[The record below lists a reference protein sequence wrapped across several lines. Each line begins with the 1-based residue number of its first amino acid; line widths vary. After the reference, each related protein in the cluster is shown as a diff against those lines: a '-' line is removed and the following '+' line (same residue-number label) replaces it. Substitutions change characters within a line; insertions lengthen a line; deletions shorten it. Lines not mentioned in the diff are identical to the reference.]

1 MRFPPCG
8 ASDHPAGAPRAGTGP
23 HGPRLPHGGA
33 ETHRT
38 GPLPHLPSGCARNFL
53 GPFSYGSLDP
63 TSHQPW
69 GSAWASQ
76 TGAALLSSGCACRV
90 VGGEQLENPRAATG
104 TPPILW
110 GRPSL
115 DGWGVSPSYPAPAL
129 TQGAEAPPPR
139 ASLGSPFVRS
149 HPASRALST
158 WDERELQGTQ
168 VPGLEGEWQ
177 RGPVWAGGG
186 GRHWEKRQGRPE
198 AGMPSAQP
206 PTAPRV
212 PGLPGHLN
220 PGLRPQGAPPP
231 PLPLRQQWCEEGF
244 PPGLTALPDG
254 RAGPTSS
261 PGGNAAPVTMRGLR
275 RREAARRRTGP
286 RSHFPEDP
294 EWPQEP
300 SLTGLVAARAR
311 PQGLPAQHPVPHPLV
326 GPELLRG
333 WV

>member
-1 MRFPPCG
+1 MAAWTPPPTSPGG
-8 ASDHPAGAPRAGTGP
+8 AHGHRRPELPFLARGVPVGWWVGNSWKTPEQPRA
-23 HGPRLPHGGA
+23 
-33 ETHRT
+33 
-38 GPLPHLPSGCARNFL
+38 PLPYFGA
-53 GPFSYGSLDP
+53 GPAWMVGEFHP
-63 TSHQPW
+63 VTQP
-69 GSAWASQ
+69 Q
-76 TGAALLSSGCACRV
+76 LS
-90 VGGEQLENPRAATG
+90 PRE
-104 TPPILW
+104 L
-110 GRPSL
+110 RL
-115 DGWGVSPSYPAPAL
+115 
-129 TQGAEAPPPR
+129 PPPR